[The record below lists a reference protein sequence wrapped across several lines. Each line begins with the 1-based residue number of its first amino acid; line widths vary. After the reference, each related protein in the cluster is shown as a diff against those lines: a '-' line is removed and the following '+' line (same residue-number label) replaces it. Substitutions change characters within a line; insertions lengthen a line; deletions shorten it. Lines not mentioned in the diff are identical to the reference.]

1 MPDNNIQS
9 RLLQI
14 RSALPSEVTLVAI
27 SKYHHPDDIRAAYLA
42 GQRVFGES
50 REQELA
56 LKHSTLPADI
66 SWHFIGHL
74 QTNKVRLIAP
84 FISCIQSVDS
94 ERLLS
99 EINKRAAQNNRVIDI
114 LLEVHVAAETTKSG
128 FTPSDLYDLLDA
140 EQWKEM
146 TAVRF
151 RGIMGMAT
159 NTDDTSVIHT
169 DFQTLRQIYDH
180 LKDQYFNSDP
190 HFDTLSMGMSHDYP
204 IALQHGS
211 NMVRVGTAIFGSPL
225 PH

>member
-1 MPDNNIQS
+1 MTGNTIES
-9 RLLQI
+9 RLEQV
-14 RSALPSEVTLVAI
+14 RSTLPPDVTLVAI
-27 SKYHHPDDIRAAYLA
+27 SKYHHPNDIRAAYLA

-128 FTPSDLYDLLDA
+128 FAPSDLYKFLDSDL
-140 EQWKEM
+140 WKGM
-146 TAVRF
+146 NAIRI

-159 NTDDTSVIHT
+159 NTDDTATIHA

-180 LKDQYFNSDP
+180 LKDKYFNSYP

>member
-1 MPDNNIQS
+1 MTGNTIES
-9 RLLQI
+9 RLEQV
-14 RSALPSEVTLVAI
+14 RSTLPPDVTLVAI
-27 SKYHHPDDIRAAYLA
+27 SKYHHPDDIRTAYLA

-94 ERLLS
+94 EHLLS

-128 FTPSDLYDLLDA
+128 FAPSDLYKFLDSDL
-140 EQWKEM
+140 WKEM
-146 TAVRF
+146 NAIRI

-159 NTDDTSVIHT
+159 NTDDTATIHA

-180 LKDQYFNSDP
+180 LKDKYFNSYP

>member
-1 MPDNNIQS
+1 MPDNNIQT
-9 RLLQI
+9 RLQQV
-14 RSALPSEVTLVAI
+14 RSALPPDVTLVAI
-27 SKYHHPDDIRAAYLA
+27 SKYHHPDDILSAYHA
-42 GQRVFGES
+42 GQRIFGES

-56 LKHSTLPADI
+56 LKHSLLPSDI

-94 ERLLS
+94 PRLLA
-99 EINKRAAQNNRVIDI
+99 EINKRAAQFNRVIDI

-128 FTPSDLYDLLDA
+128 FSPSDLYDLLDC

-159 NTDDTSVIHT
+159 NTDDTSVIHA
-169 DFQTLRQIYDH
+169 DFQTLRQIYDR

-190 HFDTLSMGMSHDYP
+190 NFDTLSMGMSHDYP